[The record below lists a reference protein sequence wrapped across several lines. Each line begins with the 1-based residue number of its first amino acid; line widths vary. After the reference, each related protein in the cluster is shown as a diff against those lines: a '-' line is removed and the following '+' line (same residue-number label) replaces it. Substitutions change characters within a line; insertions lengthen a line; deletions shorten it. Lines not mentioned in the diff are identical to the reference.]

1 MQDRPPG
8 PSGPL
13 LGHGWG
19 AIDAAFDEVYGLP
32 GDEREAAI
40 EALPDD
46 VRVGVRDLISSV
58 GRADERGLLVRPA
71 RARGD
76 GGGASERPELA
87 VGTRLGRFVVR
98 RRIGEGGG
106 GAVYAAD
113 DPRRSQR
120 VAIKVLR
127 STEPDAL
134 ARFDLEQRQLAAL
147 RHEAIPRPLDSG
159 TTEDGRPYFAMEYVE
174 GAPITVFAR
183 SHSLDTTER
192 VELFGLLCDAV
203 RHAHA
208 HLVVHRDIKPS
219 NVLASKAPDG
229 TCRVHLLDFGVSK
242 PLVGGGYGTTWDGGG
257 GGLTGAG
264 FHPMTPA
271 YAAPEQGRP
280 ASAGRAAATTTA
292 TDVYALGVLFYE
304 LLTRRR
310 PVEGGAPP
318 SRVTDLG
325 VGRRQA
331 WAIDTLVA
339 RAIDPDPEARYASA
353 DGLHDDVRRV
363 LQGQTPVGARA
374 ALPSRGVWFL
384 ARHRVGLVV
393 AAVAVAAVVLAFAT
407 ADQQWRTALGASA
420 AAEGELAGV
429 VGEVLRSAEGTEGR
443 AFLVRAGDV
452 LQAGLQDQP
461 AAEADLSLAVADRL
475 SELGACREAAPLYG
489 RAALLRTTT
498 APDHP
503 VVVAA
508 LRGQARCAAGPAG
521 EETRAG
527 LDRAVDLA
535 EEALALA
542 TDRYGERS
550 AVTAELAT
558 DLALYHALAG
568 EPTSAIGRVR
578 WVQAVAEELSEDP
591 AGAAERAHA
600 VRSRAGTHVPVFP
613 DAERPDGVALVRA
626 RADVAGA
633 LARLVQGDPAPA
645 ARRAREAVA
654 PLLTSGPDG
663 AGPDGTDAWARA
675 VAFGLGVEAE
685 ALRAAGQ
692 TARARQLA
700 EQAADV
706 LARRFGR
713 DAPRAVRAKERAVGM
728 GGALDP
734 RLAAGLAADVV
745 RDAERSGDPAALAQA
760 LQAEARALA
769 QAGRA
774 EEARAALDRVVSM
787 GEGAVPPRTQALTYA
802 ALGEVELAGGDTD
815 AALERTARAVRAA
828 RALAPSSGHA
838 SDVVLVVAVARAGAL
853 VAAGRET
860 EAVGVLEPAL
870 RSAGRGAGSALRERA
885 TRLLQ
890 SAYARI

>member
-1 MQDRPPG
+1 MEDRPPS

-46 VRVGVRDLISSV
+46 VREGVKDLISSV
-58 GRADERGLLVRPA
+58 GRADERGLLLDPVRA
-71 RARGD
+71 SGD
-76 GGGASERPELA
+76 GGGGSERPRLA
-87 VGTRLGRFVVR
+87 VGTRLNGFVVR
-98 RRIGEGGG
+98 RLIGEGGG

-113 DPRRSQR
+113 DPRTGQR
-120 VAIKVLR
+120 AAIKVLR
-127 STEPDAL
+127 STAPDAL
-134 ARFDLEQRQLAAL
+134 ARFELEQRQLAAL
-147 RHEAIPRPLDSG
+147 RHEAIPRFLGSG

-174 GAPITVFAR
+174 GAAITVFAR
-183 SHSLDTTER
+183 AHSLDTTER
-192 VELFGLLCDAV
+192 IELFGLLCDAV

-219 NVLASKAPDG
+219 NVLASKTPDG
-229 TCRVHLLDFGVSK
+229 GCQVHLLDFGVSK

-280 ASAGRAAATTTA
+280 GSAGRAVTTTA
-292 TDVYALGVLFYE
+292 TDVYALGVLLYE

-310 PVEGGAPP
+310 PIEGGAPP
-318 SRVTDLG
+318 SRVVDLG

-331 WAIDTLVA
+331 WAIDALVE

-353 DGLHDDVRRV
+353 DALLADVRRV
-363 LQGQTPVGARA
+363 LLGRTPVGARA

-407 ADQQWRTALGASA
+407 ADRQWRAALGASA

-443 AFLVRAGDV
+443 TFLVRAGDV

-550 AVTAELAT
+550 TVAAELAT

-568 EPTSAIGRVR
+568 EPTYALGRVR
-578 WVQAVAEELSEDP
+578 WVRDVTEELSEDP
-591 AGAAERAHA
+591 AGAAEQARA
-600 VRSRAGTHVPVFP
+600 VRDRVGTHVPVFP
-613 DAERPDGVALVRA
+613 DAERPGGVALVRA
-626 RADVAGA
+626 RANVAGA
-633 LARLVQGDPAPA
+633 LAHLVQGDPAPA
-645 ARRAREAVA
+645 VRRAREAVA
-654 PLLTSGPDG
+654 PLLASGPDE
-663 AGPDGTDAWARA
+663 AGPDGTDAWARV

-685 ALRAAGQ
+685 ARRAAGQ

-700 EQAADV
+700 EQAADM

-745 RDAERSGDPAALAQA
+745 RDAERSGDPAALGRA

-802 ALGEVELAGGDTD
+802 ALAELDLAGGDTD

-870 RSAGRGAGSALRERA
+870 RTVGAGPGSTLHERA
-885 TRLLQ
+885 ARLLQ
-890 SAYARI
+890 SAYGRI